1 MVIASN
7 PGTKVF
13 IVDDSAVMRERL
25 VDMLEEI
32 EGVTVVGEA
41 ESPPFAIKGI
51 LNTRPNSV
59 VLDMHLFGGSGLDVL
74 HGVFSKT
81 PETVFIVLTN
91 YPNPQYRKAYMDA
104 GASYFLDKSTEIAT
118 VAKIIAGLR
127 DPLPNQLEQGKTS

>member
-1 MVIASN
+1 
-7 PGTKVF
+7 
-13 IVDDSAVMRERL
+13 
-25 VDMLEEI
+25 
-32 EGVTVVGEA
+32 
-41 ESPPFAIKGI
+41 
-51 LNTRPNSV
+51 
-59 VLDMHLFGGSGLDVL
+59 MHLFGGSGLDVL